1 MGKGSG
7 VFDGCIQTLLFVC
20 FAVYGLMGLGLVVMG
35 AIYWGESGAVST
47 TAMSLFSLGVVMLIV
62 TGISMYANNAESWT
76 MMLIV
81 QVINVGLFFWLTGMM
96 VVCFMFALGYQ
107 DPAADLVR
115 RDWKFMFMNEAKDY
129 NKGAS
134 GASSG
139 LAVKSV
145 CFEYVGA
152 CKAYGSSYDVVVQDI
167 GHTSSTHCM
176 GTLKKNGTV
185 QLTFTKANSQAHF
198 NSASQKCSYFTDV
211 SSQCGAL
218 SLSCAGCS
226 IACQNYW
233 ISETRAGSE
242 TAAVFVMFLVVC
254 VAATVTFN
262 GIIGLDDDGELGGIK
277 LQISVALNAITPI
290 LGFAMIVLVA
300 IRLCTSSGY
309 TSLLVVCLLLGILL
323 FGFGG
328 ACLFGILKGNQFLID
343 LCSAFL
349 TIFGY
354 VLLVVGIALAVCTG
368 AVMGD
373 AQAQYDQNYP
383 QMRAAVE
390 AADATFCQIPT
401 AQCKALM
408 QKTSPSSVDKAFDGG
423 AHDPNALWDTQ
434 FLAIQTES
442 SARNNP
448 CYERCKSTAVCV
460 ACHDVFQGVDKKK
473 TGFYQNMDGSNA
485 TNKNYMKYYAGV
497 GNTGGNTAAG
507 WTALLKSWGTNKGA
521 ATSHNATRVAAWA
534 KDLYNWTAYSPNG
547 RKTSLKLGRCE
558 TVLGKVASDS
568 SLCDQNRDND
578 ADCLHCEFVRFADP
592 TGSATEEKERCLRYL
607 HAKIG
612 TFGTSCHSGSAKT
625 KCRAL
630 FRDGV
635 TKATV
640 DSAGKGCKTTQTP
653 CKKASDVCVSK
664 EQVFKEFNLP
674 KIGLCQFTDT
684 SCKLKLTWY
693 TEDKMSVLMV
703 FGMIFTVVFG
713 AILYLS
719 TRGIIVYKGGGD
731 DE

>member
-1 MGKGSG
+1 
-7 VFDGCIQTLLFVC
+7 
-20 FAVYGLMGLGLVVMG
+20 
-35 AIYWGESGAVST
+35 
-47 TAMSLFSLGVVMLIV
+47 
-62 TGISMYANNAESWT
+62 
-76 MMLIV
+76 
-81 QVINVGLFFWLTGMM
+81 
-96 VVCFMFALGYQ
+96 
-107 DPAADLVR
+107 
-115 RDWKFMFMNEAKDY
+115 
-129 NKGAS
+129 
-134 GASSG
+134 
-139 LAVKSV
+139 
-145 CFEYVGA
+145 
-152 CKAYGSSYDVVVQDI
+152 
-167 GHTSSTHCM
+167 
-176 GTLKKNGTV
+176 
-185 QLTFTKANSQAHF
+185 
-198 NSASQKCSYFTDV
+198 
-211 SSQCGAL
+211 
-218 SLSCAGCS
+218 
-226 IACQNYW
+226 
-233 ISETRAGSE
+233 
-242 TAAVFVMFLVVC
+242 
-254 VAATVTFN
+254 
-262 GIIGLDDDGELGGIK
+262 
-277 LQISVALNAITPI
+277 
-290 LGFAMIVLVA
+290 
-300 IRLCTSSGY
+300 
-309 TSLLVVCLLLGILL
+309 
-323 FGFGG
+323 
-328 ACLFGILKGNQFLID
+328 
-343 LCSAFL
+343 
-349 TIFGY
+349 
-354 VLLVVGIALAVCTG
+354 
-368 AVMGD
+368 
-373 AQAQYDQNYP
+373 
-383 QMRAAVE
+383 
-390 AADATFCQIPT
+390 
-401 AQCKALM
+401 
-408 QKTSPSSVDKAFDGG
+408 
-423 AHDPNALWDTQ
+423 
-434 FLAIQTES
+434 
-442 SARNNP
+442 
-448 CYERCKSTAVCV
+448 
-460 ACHDVFQGVDKKK
+460 
-473 TGFYQNMDGSNA
+473 
-485 TNKNYMKYYAGV
+485 MKYYAGV

-674 KIGLCQFTDT
+674 KIGLCQFTDK